1 MKLFTC
7 LTPSHGPM
15 FDQHFAPSVPLSG
28 LVLQPPR
35 ILEQKCPTGVYES
48 AGFQETCMDKM
59 RYLLNIL
66 EVETEPFVF
75 SDVDVRFYGRVVEDL
90 MELAGDSDDEKAPN
104 PLFQS
109 DGPGGAC
116 TGFMLWS
123 PCPWAVSLVEDV
135 IQTMGEKHIEDQI
148 GMHHV
153 LRALGLTPALLP
165 SRYWTVGQTGRHWNP
180 GQPVRPPH
188 DLLMHHANW
197 TVGVENKMDLLQ
209 LVKDWRTRLALG
221 CQIPAQSIA
230 WENND
235 KETIVVER
243 SACVGPLTIEESV
256 KRSAFIE
263 TQDPMPLALVLQTW
277 QGDADRA
284 AVLLRLLADIE
295 RIEVQDDVLVVAVQE
310 GTQRKDLEDAIIY
323 AARRFAVS
331 MIYTK
336 VDLTKTYPGIAFDPW
351 ASAVDQLSQQRNTGK
366 LRPESAFFFE
376 PDGCPLRTDWRAWLK
391 RAHTE
396 TLQHGK
402 NVTGARMREQDHI
415 NGSLVMHLDLWA
427 DKPSLHVCPPESPW
441 DIHHGHTLVSESHT
455 SHVIRNEFGL
465 HVSREMFLQY
475 RRESAWLTGVKD
487 GSHHEQARTLLVS
500 P

>member
-7 LTPSHGPM
+7 YTPSHTPM
-15 FDQHFAPSVPLSG
+15 FAQHFLPSVTLSG
-28 LVLQPPR
+28 LDLQPPR
-35 ILEQKCPTGVYES
+35 KLSQKCPTGVYES

-59 RYLLNIL
+59 QYLREIL
-66 EVETEPFVF
+66 ERETEPFVF

-90 MELAGDSDDEKAPN
+90 MELAGDPDEEDYLAPN

-116 TGFMLWS
+116 TGFMLWF

-135 IQTMGEKHIEDQI
+135 IQTMGERHIEDQI

-153 LRALGLTPALLP
+153 LRERGLTPALLP
-165 SRYWTVGQTGRHWNP
+165 ARYWTVGQTGRHWNP
-180 GQPVRPPH
+180 GNPVRPPS

-197 TVGVENKMDLLQ
+197 TVGVANKMALLGVVKLAHDTPAPYGYDLPPHTSKAGHLF
-209 LVKDWRTRLALG
+209 
-221 CQIPAQSIA
+221 PS
-230 WENND
+230 E
-235 KETIVVER
+235 VV
-243 SACVGPLTIEESV
+243 A
-256 KRSAFIE
+256 RSAFIE
-263 TQDPMPLALVLQTW
+263 TQDPMPIALVLQTW
-277 QGDADRA
+277 QGDAYRA

-295 RIEVQDDVLVVAVQE
+295 PVEVADDVLVVAVQE
-310 GTQRKDLEDAIIY
+310 GTQHKDLEDAIIY

-366 LRPESAFFFE
+366 LRPASAFFFE

-391 RAHTE
+391 RSHAE

-427 DKPSLHVCPPESPW
+427 NKPSLRTCPPESPW
-441 DIHHGHTLVSESHT
+441 DIHHGHTLVSESHP

-487 GSHHEQARTLLVS
+487 GSHHEQARKLLVT